1 MKVILLADVK
11 NYGKKGDIVNVSD
24 GYARNFLFPRKL
36 AVDANKHSLDKLQ
49 HEKDIEKEKQ
59 NQLKLEAQQL
69 AEKMKKMEVSFDVS
83 TGEEGRV
90 FGSVSTK
97 QVVEEFEKQYGI
109 KLDKRKIKESKA
121 INTLGLNPVD
131 IELYKGVIGQ
141 IIVRLNEKK

>member
-11 NYGKKGDIVNVSD
+11 NYGKKGDVVNVSD

-36 AVDANKHSLDKLQ
+36 AVDANKHTL
-49 HEKDIEKEKQ
+49 E
-59 NQLKLEAQQL
+59 KLEEQKEAKRQEAQ
-69 AEKMKKMEVSFDVS
+69 KMKKEAQDLSDKLKDMEVSFEVS

-97 QVVEEFEKQYGI
+97 QIVDEFESKYGI
-109 KLDKRKIKESKA
+109 KLDRRKIKDPKN
-121 INTLGLNPVD
+121 INTLGLNKVD

-141 IIVRLNEKK
+141 IIVRLKEK